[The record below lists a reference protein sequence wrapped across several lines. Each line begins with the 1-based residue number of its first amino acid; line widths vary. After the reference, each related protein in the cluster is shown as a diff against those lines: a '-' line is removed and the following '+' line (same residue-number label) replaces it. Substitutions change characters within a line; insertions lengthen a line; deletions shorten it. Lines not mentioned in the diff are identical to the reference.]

1 MVQYIPPSPNNT
13 IDFSKATHAFEIA
26 CLFTFLYVCVSV
38 RLAFILANELSDAMN
53 RLDSYFIKHDSI
65 KMHFSFKHKNDVLR
79 ISWTHFFFATL
90 TFNSRCAKKM
100 RIQINLRRKAK
111 FCIKYQFGVCCTL
124 YNKSR
129 PSSL

>member
-38 RLAFILANELSDAMN
+38 SLAFIFANELSDAMN

-65 KMHFSFKHKNDVLR
+65 KMHFSFKHKNNVLR
-79 ISWTHFFFATL
+79 ISWTHFFCNVDIQQSL
-90 TFNSRCAKKM
+90 CKK
-100 RIQINLRRKAK
+100 NEDS
-111 FCIKYQFGVCCTL
+111 
-124 YNKSR
+124 N
-129 PSSL
+129 